1 MKLSFIKRLEE
12 KNSDFIPAVVYGP
25 GIENNNISINLKEFS
40 QLFSEAGE
48 STLIS
53 LESKDGANYFALIH
67 DIQKDPLSGEFIH
80 VDFYQPNLEKK
91 VEVSVPITF
100 TGIAPAVK
108 ELGGTLVKN
117 FLEVDVK
124 ALPQKLPHSIE
135 VSVAGLN
142 TFDDVVTIKDL
153 IVPEGVEIL
162 KNPEEIIALVT
173 EVEKEEELA
182 SVEENVEA
190 VSKIEKKVKEE
201 VEEEVE
207 KE

>member
-53 LESKDGANYFALIH
+53 LESKDGANYFALVH
-67 DIQKDPLSGEFIH
+67 DVQKDPLSGEFIH

-124 ALPQKLPHSIE
+124 ALPQNLPHSIE

-162 KNPEEIIALVT
+162 KDPEEIIALVT

-190 VSKIEKKVKEE
+190 VSKIEKKVKGE

>member
-12 KNSDFIPAVVYGP
+12 KNPDYIPAVIYGP

-53 LESKDGANYFALIH
+53 LESKDGANYFALVH
-67 DIQKDPLSGEFIH
+67 DVQKDPLSGEFIH

-124 ALPQKLPHSIE
+124 ALPQNLPHSIE

-162 KNPEEIIALVT
+162 KDPEEIIALVT

-201 VEEEVE
+201 VEEEAE
-207 KE
+207 QE

>member
-53 LESKDGANYFALIH
+53 LESEDGANYFALIH
-67 DIQKDPLSGEFIH
+67 DVQKDPLSGEFIH

-117 FLEVDVK
+117 FLEVDVR

-190 VSKIEKKVKEE
+190 VSKIEKKVKGE

>member
-53 LESKDGANYFALIH
+53 LESKDGANYFALVH
-67 DIQKDPLSGEFIH
+67 DVQKDPLSGEFIH

-162 KNPEEIIALVT
+162 KDPEEIIALVT
-173 EVEKEEELA
+173 EVEKEEELV

-201 VEEEVE
+201 VEEEAE
-207 KE
+207 QE

>member
-67 DIQKDPLSGEFIH
+67 DVQKDPLSGEFIH

-117 FLEVDVK
+117 FLEVDVR

-190 VSKIEKKVKEE
+190 VSKIEKKVKGE

>member
-1 MKLSFIKRLEE
+1 
-12 KNSDFIPAVVYGP
+12 
-25 GIENNNISINLKEFS
+25 
-40 QLFSEAGE
+40 
-48 STLIS
+48 
-53 LESKDGANYFALIH
+53 
-67 DIQKDPLSGEFIH
+67 
-80 VDFYQPNLEKK
+80 
-91 VEVSVPITF
+91 
-100 TGIAPAVK
+100 
-108 ELGGTLVKN
+108 
-117 FLEVDVK
+117 
-124 ALPQKLPHSIE
+124 

-162 KNPEEIIALVT
+162 KDPEEIIALVT

>member
-53 LESKDGANYFALIH
+53 LESEDGANYFALIH
-67 DIQKDPLSGEFIH
+67 DVQKDPLSGEFIH

-124 ALPQKLPHSIE
+124 ALPQNLPHSIE

-190 VSKIEKKVKEE
+190 VSKIEKKVKGE

>member
-53 LESKDGANYFALIH
+53 LESKDGANYFALVH
-67 DIQKDPLSGEFIH
+67 DVQKDPLSGEFIH

-124 ALPQKLPHSIE
+124 ALPQNLPHSIE

-162 KNPEEIIALVT
+162 KDPEEIIALVT
-173 EVEKEEELA
+173 EAEKEEELV

>member
-1 MKLSFIKRLEE
+1 MKLSFAKRLEE
-12 KNSDFIPAVVYGP
+12 KKPDFIPAVVYGP

-40 QLFSEAGE
+40 TLFSLAGE

-53 LESKDGANYFALIH
+53 LESSDEVKYSVLVH
-67 DIQKDPLSGEFIH
+67 EVQRDPLSGDFIH

-108 ELGGTLVKN
+108 DLGGTLVKN

-124 ALPQKLPHSIE
+124 ALPQKLPHDIK
-135 VSVAGLN
+135 VSVEELK

-162 KNPEEIIALVT
+162 KDPEEIIALVT
-173 EVEKEEELA
+173 EAEKEEEMA
-182 SVEENVEA
+182 PIEENVESVA
-190 VSKIEKKVKEE
+190 KVEKKVKEE
-201 VEEEVE
+201 VIEE
-207 KE
+207 

>member
-67 DIQKDPLSGEFIH
+67 DVQKDPLSGEFIH

-124 ALPQKLPHSIE
+124 ALPQNLPHSIE

-162 KNPEEIIALVT
+162 KDPEEIIALVT

-190 VSKIEKKVKEE
+190 VSKIEKKVKGE

>member
-53 LESKDGANYFALIH
+53 LESKDGANYFALVH
-67 DIQKDPLSGEFIH
+67 DVQKDPLSGEFIH

-162 KNPEEIIALVT
+162 KDPEEIIALVT
-173 EVEKEEELA
+173 EAEKEEELV

-201 VEEEVE
+201 VEEEAE
-207 KE
+207 QE